1 MRSLNG
7 EKLRYQYTHHIG
19 TLSSPELK
27 MTQSKKVQFQIRK
40 QDVTIELLDG
50 KHRGIYW
57 TYPDTLLKAGPFK
70 SEATAIEDAKLYS
83 QYGTTSKH
91 YLLEGNHRYP
101 KPSTYTNRRAY
112 NG

>member
-1 MRSLNG
+1 
-7 EKLRYQYTHHIG
+7 
-19 TLSSPELK
+19 

-40 QDVTIELLDG
+40 QDVTIDLHYANDYDTG
-50 KHRGIYW
+50 VFW
-57 TYPDTLLKAGPFK
+57 SYPDSPTSGPFK

-91 YLLEGNHRYP
+91 LLLQGTSRPMERRNYEHDMPGLSSTRYI
-101 KPSTYTNRRAY
+101 RRRH

>member
-1 MRSLNG
+1 
-7 EKLRYQYTHHIG
+7 
-19 TLSSPELK
+19 

-101 KPSTYTNRRAY
+101 KPSTYTRRRAY

>member
-1 MRSLNG
+1 
-7 EKLRYQYTHHIG
+7 
-19 TLSSPELK
+19 

-40 QDVTIELLDG
+40 QDVTIELSDRR
-50 KHRGIYW
+50 KGIYW
-57 TYPDTLLKAGPFK
+57 SYPDTLLTAGPFK

-91 YLLEGNHRYP
+91 LLLQGTSRPMERRNYEHDMPGLSSTRYI
-101 KPSTYTNRRAY
+101 RRRH

>member
-1 MRSLNG
+1 
-7 EKLRYQYTHHIG
+7 
-19 TLSSPELK
+19 

-50 KHRGIYW
+50 RHRGIYW

-70 SEATAIEDAKLYS
+70 SEASAIEDAKLYS
-83 QYGTTSKH
+83 QYGTTSKS
-91 YLLEGNHRYP
+91 LLKVGISANAPVYNYP
-101 KPSTYTNRRAY
+101 KEATYTHRRAY

>member
-1 MRSLNG
+1 
-7 EKLRYQYTHHIG
+7 
-19 TLSSPELK
+19 

-50 KHRGIYW
+50 KHRGINW

>member
-1 MRSLNG
+1 
-7 EKLRYQYTHHIG
+7 
-19 TLSSPELK
+19 

-57 TYPDTLLKAGPFK
+57 TYPETLFTAGPFK
-70 SEATAIEDAKLYS
+70 NEGIAIADAKLYS

-91 YLLEGNHRYP
+91 LLNHGKSTYP
-101 KPSTYTNRRAY
+101 RTSTYTHRRAY

>member
-1 MRSLNG
+1 
-7 EKLRYQYTHHIG
+7 
-19 TLSSPELK
+19 

-40 QDVTIELLDG
+40 QDVTIELQDRRKG
-50 KHRGIYW
+50 VYW
-57 TYPDTLLKAGPFK
+57 SYPDTLLTAGPFK

-101 KPSTYTNRRAY
+101 KPSTYSKGRGY

>member
-1 MRSLNG
+1 
-7 EKLRYQYTHHIG
+7 
-19 TLSSPELK
+19 

-40 QDVTIELLDG
+40 QDVTIEISDRRKG
-50 KHRGIYW
+50 VYW
-57 TYPDTLLKAGPFK
+57 SYPDSPTSGPFK

-91 YLLEGNHRYP
+91 LLLQGTSRPMERRNYEHDMPGLSSTRYI
-101 KPSTYTNRRAY
+101 RRRH

>member
-7 EKLRYQYTHHIG
+7 EKLRYWSTHTIG
-19 TLSSPELK
+19 TPSPPELK

-50 KHRGIYW
+50 RHRGIYW

-70 SEATAIEDAKLYS
+70 SEASAIEDAKLYS
-83 QYGTTSKH
+83 QYGTTSKVF
-91 YLLEGNHRYP
+91 LTTQG
-101 KPSTYTNRRAY
+101 RRRR
-112 NG
+112 